1 MTPIYNLVTLSDA
14 SSTLPTIQAYAI
26 PLFAATIVLAAVFLG
41 LMLGGQVTHRFVRA
55 VGGSIRAAVGLKRG
69 GRRGRCSR
77 R

>member
-14 SSTLPTIQAYAI
+14 SSTLTQIQSYSI

-55 VGGSIRAAVGLKRG
+55 TGGSIRAALGLRKG
-69 GRRGRCSR
+69 GRRGRGR
-77 R
+77 RR